1 MQLIYQII
9 IAALL
14 IQKELKAKAEMSWVN
29 ATDIEKDA
37 TDLFKQKSG
46 QVSAQIIQISKS
58 IC

>member
-1 MQLIYQII
+1 M

-58 IC
+58 IS